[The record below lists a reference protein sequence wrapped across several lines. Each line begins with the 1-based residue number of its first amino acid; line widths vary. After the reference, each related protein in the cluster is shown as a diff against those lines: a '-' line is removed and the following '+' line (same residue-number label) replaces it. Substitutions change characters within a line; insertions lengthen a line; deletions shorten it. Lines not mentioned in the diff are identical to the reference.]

1 MSTAFELLIGCNGHY
16 PSYKAMLIILILLPW
31 TIPIVGAVPRFR
43 SSPSDGSKVVWRNS
57 SWMYGVVWFTL
68 LILINIATVL
78 TLRRATIPQL
88 AIYSVLLT
96 GVIVFAVLW
105 MVLYH
110 TRTKQSGIDMFI
122 LLLLT
127 LSVLLPFTL
136 NIDNLAGSLFVPLLV
151 WASFQLAVNVEE
163 VKISKV

>member
-1 MSTAFELLIGCNGHY
+1 MSKTFEILLGSNAHRL
-16 PSYKAMLIILILLPW
+16 SYQAVLIILALLPW
-31 TIPIVGAVPRFR
+31 TIPVVGAVPRFR
-43 SSPSDGSKVVWRNS
+43 SSTEDGSNVVWRNS

-78 TLRRATIPQL
+78 TLRHATIPQL

-110 TRTKQSGIDMFI
+110 TVSKQSGIDMF
-122 LLLLT
+122 LLLLMT
-127 LSVLLPFTL
+127 LSILLPFTM
-136 NIDNLAGSLFVPLLV
+136 NIDNLAGSLLLPLLV

-163 VKISKV
+163 VKITKV